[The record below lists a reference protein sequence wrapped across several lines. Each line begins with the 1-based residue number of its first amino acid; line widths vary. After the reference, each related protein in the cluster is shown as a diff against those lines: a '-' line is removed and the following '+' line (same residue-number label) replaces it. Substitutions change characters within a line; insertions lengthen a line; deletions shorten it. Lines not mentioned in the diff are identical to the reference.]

1 MRCEELVGGSW
12 AAREGGGEV
21 HEIFVEEFEG
31 EGLLSGGVEFGGEGV
46 RPGSAET
53 VGAYGW
59 FAGHFFGFVWLGLE
73 ELGFMCFR
81 SSSGVRYKD
90 LDVYLCV
97 CVQVCLIWIV
107 GLFSLPPSGSIDE

>member
-1 MRCEELVGGSW
+1 MGCEKLVGGSW

-21 HEIFVEEFEG
+21 QEIFVEEFEG

-59 FAGHFFGFVWLGLE
+59 FARHVFCWARKRGVLRGV
-73 ELGFMCFR
+73 FR
-81 SSSGVRYKD
+81 SWSVVRCKD

-97 CVQVCLIWIV
+97 WR
-107 GLFSLPPSGSIDE
+107 FA

>member
-12 AAREGGGEV
+12 AAGECGGEV

-31 EGLLSGGVEFGGEGV
+31 EGVGCCGGEFAGEGV

-59 FAGHFFGFVWLGLE
+59 FARHGVLLGAEEGSLEGGFSFV
-73 ELGFMCFR
+73 
-81 SSSGVRYKD
+81 
-90 LDVYLCV
+90 
-97 CVQVCLIWIV
+97 V
-107 GLFSLPPSGSIDE
+107 GGGM